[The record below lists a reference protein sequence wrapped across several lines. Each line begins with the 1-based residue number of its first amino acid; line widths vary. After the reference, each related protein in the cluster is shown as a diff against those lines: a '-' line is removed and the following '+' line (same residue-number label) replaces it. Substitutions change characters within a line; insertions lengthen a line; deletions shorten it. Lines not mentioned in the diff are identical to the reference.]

1 LSWFLT
7 LHVFWENVGKTTLL
21 VSIICRYVA
30 QAMER
35 GEECRLLVSA
45 PTNQAISVLATRFM
59 ATMKPNSFCKTIL
72 VGDAEKLLA
81 TERNNAGSHSGSGGG
96 DSRDKE
102 QLRSIF
108 LYQWIP
114 TIIHGYE
121 RIRDFF
127 VRPSHGSGTGHMIHE
142 LHQLATNLQR
152 RLTSSLP
159 HLSSDVLKWTN
170 QISIALESDGATG
183 MMAEQRDSIVTTTR
197 LLLDFL
203 KEMPSDA
210 VWTQVRNS
218 RCRMTRDS
226 CNICSEPHSSSN
238 VTASLIGQCNFLYS
252 GECGRRCH
260 AKNIS
265 H

>member
-1 LSWFLT
+1 VRSLYLLMNGISFFVKCGAPSRLSWFL
-7 LHVFWENVGKTTLL
+7 NVRGLYVLVVVCLWNLGKTTLL

-81 TERNNAGSHSGSGGG
+81 SERSSAAGSHSGSGGG
-96 DSRDKE
+96 DSREKE

-121 RIRDFF
+121 RIRDYL
-127 VRPSHGSGTGHMIHE
+127 VRPSHGSSTSNT

-170 QISIALESDGATG
+170 QISMALESGGATS
-183 MMAEQRDSIVTTTR
+183 MSAEQRDSIVTTTR

-210 VWTQVRNS
+210 VWTQVRVQ
-218 RCRMTRDS
+218 CRKS
-226 CNICSEPHSSSN
+226 
-238 VTASLIGQCNFLYS
+238 
-252 GECGRRCH
+252 
-260 AKNIS
+260 
-265 H
+265 